1 MTAWLVQQGVRLRTV
16 LCHRPYG
23 DQGIFVTKS
32 EYIRSGGY
40 PDWPLLEDLA
50 LVKQLKRQ
58 CGAPGIVKTPLE
70 TSGRRWHALGLVQ
83 TTLINQAILLGY
95 AMGTDV
101 HTLAEWYKRDAIESV
116 KS

>member
-1 MTAWLVQQGVRLRTV
+1 L

-32 EYIRSGGY
+32 AYTRSGGY

-58 CGAPGIVKTPLE
+58 CGVPAIVREPIE
-70 TSGRRWHALGLVQ
+70 TSGRRWKALGLVQ
-83 TTLINQAILLGY
+83 TTLINQAILLAY

-101 HTLAEWYKRDAIESV
+101 HVLAKWYKRN
-116 KS
+116 